1 MRTFLIYIRE
11 LFVLSPLRFIMN
23 LVLMAVLGMLEGAGV
38 LMIIPLLMV
47 AGVIPGMETSRGLAL
62 WVHQFFETF
71 GITLNLPVVLAIYIG
86 ITLGYS
92 LLQRYQSMLDFDIQ
106 QSYNVFLS
114 IRLFREVAYADWQFL
129 ISKTKSDIANVLI
142 MELGRIYSGINIF
155 LQMLA
160 NLTVTLIQIILA
172 FLIAPGLTCLVIF
185 GAAILFFLLQTHV
198 KKSRKVSKAIS
209 DLSRDLFSDLAQHL
223 NGIKD
228 VKSHGIESAQI
239 HNFINIRNRL
249 NQNSL
254 KLNSIQTRTDLFYK
268 VGISLFIS
276 LFLLFAIEVFKL
288 NPQQFIMIS
297 VISARLLPKFSS
309 LHMGMQRIIN
319 VLPAFQTANELDHQ
333 CINAR
338 ENLPENEAS
347 NGMEL
352 KYGVEFGNVSFY
364 YDNSREKY
372 AVEEA
377 NFVLPAGT
385 TTALVGVSGA
395 GKSTVVDLLIGLLK
409 PVRGIILIDGEPL
422 VNHLKSWRKSI
433 GYVPQ
438 DPFLLNTSIKENLL
452 WACPG
457 AAEAEI
463 WEALRLA
470 SVDSFVYSL
479 PDKLNT
485 MVGDR
490 GVRLSGGERQ
500 RIVLARA
507 LLRKPSILILDEA
520 TSSLDSENEER
531 IQQAIE
537 NLKGKMTIVVI
548 AHRIST
554 IRNADKILVLEH
566 GHIVE
571 EGDYRSL
578 LKNTAGRFYALACSH
593 TECQQPRV
601 THLFSN

>member
-209 DLSRDLFSDLAQHL
+209 DLSRDLFSDLTQHL

-352 KYGVEFGNVSFY
+352 KHGVEFGNVSFY

-485 MVGDR
+485 VVGDR

-578 LKNTAGRFYALACSH
+578 LKNTAGRFHALACSH
-593 TECQQPRV
+593 TECQQPRF